1 MRAMSLPATGALG
14 TYAVP
19 GDTAT
24 AGEVFSLVRDGVV
37 ATRSDIARLT
47 GLSRTAV
54 AARVQAL
61 LDSGLVA
68 EGTDPDRPPAS
79 GRPPVVLRLDRTAG
93 VVLAAAIGRSRT
105 QLAVC
110 DLDGRALVARDVDQE
125 VGLTPDVLMPRVVAA
140 LGELLGEVGR
150 DAAAV
155 RAVGLSIP
163 GTVDTARGASLDSPI
178 MTGWDGVAL
187 APYVAALCDAPVF
200 VDNDANVMALSERRG
215 HLETHRDLLFLKAS
229 TGIGVGIVT
238 GGRLAR
244 GGLGAGGEIGHTKI
258 PAAAGLACR
267 CGETGCVEA
276 LASGWALVQAARAAG
291 HEVSHVRDLVALA
304 VRGDAEAR
312 HLVREA
318 GRRIGEVLAAA
329 VNLLNPEAV
338 VVGGDLAG
346 AYDPFVAGLRES
358 LYSLATALATRD
370 LVIVALTHGE
380 RSGVVGCA
388 ALALREVLDSTA
400 VDRLLAARGA

>member
-1 MRAMSLPATGALG
+1 MTVSATQAWG

-24 AGEVFSLVRDGVV
+24 AGEVFSLLRDGRV
-37 ATRSDIARLT
+37 ATRTDIVRLT

-54 AARVQAL
+54 ASRVQAL
-61 LDSGLVA
+61 IDVGLVA

-79 GRPPVVLRLDRTAG
+79 GRPPVVLRLDRDAG

-105 QLAVC
+105 QLGVC
-110 DLDGRALVARDVDQE
+110 DLDGRVLVARDVEQE
-125 VGLTPDVLMPRVVAA
+125 VGLTPDVLMPRVTAA
-140 LGELLGEVGR
+140 LGELLEEVGR
-150 DAAAV
+150 RATDV

-163 GTVDTARGASLDSPI
+163 GTVDTAAGASLDSPI

-187 APYVAALCDAPVF
+187 APFLAPLTKAPVY

-229 TGIGVGIVT
+229 TGIGLGVVA
-238 GGRLAR
+238 GGRLVR
-244 GGLGAGGEIGHTKI
+244 GGLGAGGEIGHTKV
-258 PAAAGLACR
+258 PAASGLPCR
-267 CGETGCVEA
+267 CGETGCLEA
-276 LASGWALVQAARAAG
+276 VASGWSLVQAAQDAG
-291 HEVSHVRDLVALA
+291 RLGPAEVTHVRDLVALA
-304 VRGDAEAR
+304 GRGDAEAR

-400 VDRLLAARGA
+400 VDRLLAAR